1 MNFSAQPLQTA
12 VAGIFPLG
20 LAGSALAQNPC
31 AVRRNPVPPERQP
44 ARRARSIPAPQEGES
59 LRSQEPV
66 RGKIPAPPAPRSIP
80 RW

>member
-31 AVRRNPVPPERQP
+31 AVRRNPL
-44 ARRARSIPAPQEGES
+44 ARSASLRGAQGQSLRRKEGES